1 MVFVIFCVCVFLCLC
16 LCFCV
21 FVCLCLLLQRLKGQ
35 RDGQLRIDQELLY
48 LFVFVFV
55 CLLVGLLVCL
65 FESVCLCLLLQ
76 RVEVEG
82 QRDGQLRFNQD
93 WGNEV
98 ARRVHSAITLRDLWP
113 IQKLIKKTVE
123 NKCFKFQG

>member
-1 MVFVIFCVCVFLCLC
+1 MF
-16 LCFCV
+16 V
-21 FVCLCLLLQRLKGQ
+21 FVCLSLLLQRLKGQ

-98 ARRVHSAITLRDLWP
+98 ARRVHSAITLQDLWP
-113 IQKLIKKTVE
+113 IQKLGE
-123 NKCFKFQG
+123 NKTNASSFKDRS